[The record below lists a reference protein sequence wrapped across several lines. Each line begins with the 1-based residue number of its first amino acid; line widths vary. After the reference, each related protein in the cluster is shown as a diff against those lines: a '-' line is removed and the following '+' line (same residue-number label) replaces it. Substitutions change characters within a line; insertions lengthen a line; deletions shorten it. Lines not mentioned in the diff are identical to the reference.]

1 MSSTY
6 SVEKKDDGHDLNTV
20 ESILVPVVPRAP
32 GDAIEP
38 TVTSGNSS
46 EPDLGLPQ
54 PVVATSHV
62 TVPTPQALAVPASD
76 RDSVSSSSS
85 AAVRVP
91 SPSPSPSPSNAPAR
105 KEVISTSPA
114 AIVDSLTPPFVDD
127 VAMEVDDNDGLAM
140 AMEVDNHASLDGT
153 PSVQSVDLDSLDL
166 SKAPA
171 WLQTPLKHLRK
182 KFRGE
187 LEDKVL
193 SAFVALEMGWQ
204 PVSAQWFLNLIT
216 STNTS

>member
-38 TVTSGNSS
+38 TSDQTVTSGNSS

-85 AAVRVP
+85 ATAVRVP

-204 PVSAQWFLNLIT
+204 PVSAQWFLI
-216 STNTS
+216 